1 MAQRLILNLNQMR
14 VTASYKSKKYKNL
27 FGWTHYGIDITNA
40 DRNAPRIV
48 YANGKGKVTH
58 VGEHPTAGKFIC
70 ILYKDAEFVSGAIK
84 DVVIRYFHLEKINVK
99 SGAYVNK
106 DTIIAI
112 YGNTGSS
119 TAAHLHVEVDLD
131 AREKYANY
139 TPQTS
144 KSNNYLKAGVDS
156 TVNPRAVLWCKKS
169 APDNQY
175 VIDSGY
181 NTVDLNEINYQI
193 TE

>member
-1 MAQRLILNLNQMR
+1 MR

-70 ILYKDAEFVSGAIK
+70 ILYKDAELVSGAIK

-99 SGAYVNK
+99 SGTYVNK

-144 KSNNYLKAGVDS
+144 KSNNYMLGNSVFIYRRGFA
-156 TVNPRAVLWCKKS
+156 
-169 APDNQY
+169 
-175 VIDSGY
+175 
-181 NTVDLNEINYQI
+181 LNEGEKIFYTCLGYSVALFVDKLI
-193 TE
+193 GHGASGVCYL